1 MAADRETVGNACL
14 FNIRFTAEYVA
25 KLFVALR

>member
-14 FNIRFTAEYVA
+14 FNIRFTPKCVA
-25 KLFVALR
+25 KLFAALR